1 MKQLAFGLFR
11 QRWSGGMVTATI
23 RVAVWE
29 DVNVCVYFARK
40 ISLQANSQYDVPVSA
55 YCIPEYVDPETTEI
69 FQ

>member
-1 MKQLAFGLFR
+1 MKQLAFVLFL
-11 QRWSGGMVTATI
+11 QMWNGGMVTETI

-69 FQ
+69 FK

>member
-1 MKQLAFGLFR
+1 MKQLAFVLFI
-11 QRWSGGMVTATI
+11 QMWSGGMVTETI

>member
-1 MKQLAFGLFR
+1 MKQLAFVLFL
-11 QRWSGGMVTATI
+11 QMWNGGIVTETI
-23 RVAVWE
+23 RIAVWE
-29 DVNVCVYFARK
+29 DINVCVYFARK

>member
-1 MKQLAFGLFR
+1 MKQLAFVLFI
-11 QRWSGGMVTATI
+11 QMWSGGMVTETI

-29 DVNVCVYFARK
+29 DINVCVYFARK